1 MREVIDVG
9 RRCGVSLEYGLI
21 DQLMARVNSYAGIG
35 SSMQTD
41 CKNGRPMEIDV
52 ILGFPLKK
60 ARQFGME
67 TPVLE
72 TLHTLLRAVDFR
84 LQSNM

>member
-1 MREVIDVG
+1 MG
-9 RRCGVSLEYGLI
+9 RRCGVSLEHDLI
-21 DQLMARVNSYAGIG
+21 DQLMAKVNSYPGIG

-60 ARQFGME
+60 AKQFGME

-72 TLHTLLRAVDFR
+72 TLHALLRAVDFR
-84 LQSNM
+84 LQSKI